1 MPTAPEPLTTQE
13 RRVLG
18 LAVLAAGQYGRLATI
33 ERRFAHSGTRGL
45 DAAIEDAFDA
55 LWGSDAEAW
64 PDPATLSPDE
74 RAALALR
81 LRAALAAGAVI
92 DGPAPE

>member
-1 MPTAPEPLTTQE
+1 MPTAPEPLTAQE

-18 LAVLAAGQYGRLATI
+18 LAVLAAGQYGRIAAV

-45 DAAIEDAFDA
+45 SDEIEASFDA
-55 LWGSDAEAW
+55 LWSSDPDEW
-64 PDPATLSPDE
+64 PDPATLPPDA

-81 LRAALAAGAVI
+81 LRDALALELA
-92 DGPAPE
+92 